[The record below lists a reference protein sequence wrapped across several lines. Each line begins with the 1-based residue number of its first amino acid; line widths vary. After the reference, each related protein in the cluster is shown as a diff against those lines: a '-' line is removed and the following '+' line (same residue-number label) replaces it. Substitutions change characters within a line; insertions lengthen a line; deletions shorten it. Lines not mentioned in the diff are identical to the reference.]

1 MTSRRRRD
9 MFLGHGTHHMNL
21 PRIVHSLQSMTIAA
35 MFLSLQG
42 LQTLS
47 AQLPMMQKQPWLGYF
62 AVADESKFRFQI
74 ATTGEVGF
82 YVLNKGGDPVEAYPI
97 TLQFL
102 ATETLPDGSVRDLP
116 MKLDT
121 PESTDSP
128 TAKLKKTVF
137 RGKLTEQATG
147 QPTLEVT
154 IENSNGSILASARI
168 TDKGAFDKNP
178 LLPVIR
184 VVFPGFYAP
193 EQAARETWDKKQTK
207 DFDKVLRKDSVSLK
221 HLDGKTVKLA
231 CVEKPELKPDE
242 INAAGSSQVE
252 VDIAAYQNRKIALQ
266 AATNSSLSLVNASPA
281 PLHSGF
287 CFQWSAD
294 AAKDPDGKAKLA
306 IMIK

>member
-1 MTSRRRRD
+1 MLLSYGLHD
-9 MFLGHGTHHMNL
+9 MNL
-21 PRIVHSLQSMTIAA
+21 PRIAHPFQSMAIAA
-35 MFLSLQG
+35 MFSSLQG

-47 AQLPMMQKQPWLGYF
+47 AQLPMIQKHPWLGYF
-62 AVADESKFRFQI
+62 AVADERKFRVQI
-74 ATTGEVGF
+74 ATTGEVRF
-82 YVLNKGGDPVEAYPI
+82 YVLNKGGDPIEAYPI

-102 ATETLPDGSVRDLP
+102 ATETHPDGSVRDLP

-154 IENSNGSILASARI
+154 IENLNGSILASSRI

-184 VVFPGFYAP
+184 VIFPGFYAP
-193 EQAARETWDKKQTK
+193 EQAARATWDKKQTK
-207 DFDKVLRKDSVSLK
+207 DFDKVLRKDSVSLQ

-252 VDIAAYQNRKIALQ
+252 VDIDAYQNRKIKLQ
-266 AATNSSLSLVNASPA
+266 AAPNSSLSLVNASPA

-287 CFQWSAD
+287 WIQWSAD
-294 AAKDPDGKAKLA
+294 TAKDPDGKAKLS